1 MAEYHIAT
9 QKRGYPVRRNTLFAF
24 IALAMAAPSLLDAQ
38 TVTGTVRDQAT
49 GNPVNAAQVFV
60 EGLDIGTLSQASG
73 QYLIINVPA
82 GTHTLTVQSIGYRSE
97 SVEVTVAAD
106 GSTVQNFFLASQA
119 LQLDELVVTGTAAA
133 SRVREIGN
141 SVAVLDAQVA
151 EIQPIANVS
160 DLLRG
165 RIAGVVVQQG
175 SGDAGGASTI
185 KIRGSSTMRE
195 VNDGP
200 LVYIDGVRVSN
211 RMESGSRDVS
221 RIDDLDPA
229 MIETIEVI
237 KGPAAATLYGTE
249 AANGVLNIKTKM
261 GAIGDAQWNFTFRQG
276 AQWFRDPAG
285 RTPTNYGVNN
295 VTGQLEAINMFR
307 DYPEEQDLMFN
318 TGHVQYYG
326 IDLSGGTDIFQYFV
340 AGSASSDQGVTEDS
354 WAKKYNGRV
363 NVRAQPN
370 EDLTISANMGVALTR
385 IRLGGDQPYEE
396 AIRATPTTLGTPR
409 RGYRRYTPEAM
420 YERNNNFN
428 EANRMTAGLTAAH
441 TPFDWLTQR
450 FTFGLDLTDQIED
463 QLRPFLT
470 PESAQFWSDNAAAG
484 SRRANRESVVYTTF
498 DYAASATRDLTEDL
512 LGTTSVGLQVFTKT
526 IEDVTADGDR
536 FPALGL
542 SSVNATAERQGS
554 DGFVENNTV
563 GVYLQ
568 QQFGWRDRFFLTG
581 AVRADDN
588 SAFGED
594 FDLIVY
600 PKVSGSWVVAEGGS
614 GFVNSFRLRAA
625 YGESGQQPDAF
636 AALRSFSTRPSSTG
650 TATVRPGSPGNS
662 ELGPERGV
670 EVEAGFDATF
680 FDGRVSIDFTYYD
693 QSTKDAIVARNVPP
707 STGFTSSRFVNI
719 GEINNR
725 GIELGL
731 NARLIESETLDWD
744 FIVNASTNRNRIV
757 DLGLPCSGQPELR
770 DTCFL
775 QLGWTTRHHEGYPL
789 GSLFAPSVAFAEFLP
804 GSDQINRETLLCHS
818 VDEDDNA
825 PFIPCNEEAW
835 SYQGHPDPNLEISVG
850 SSFTIGERLTVDA
863 LVQGKIGQTKYDL
876 QGWWRYGAIQQS
888 ELNAY
893 PRDHDIRH
901 VAEAQFGSTGEYDL
915 WVNEASFVR
924 FRELSLTYQ
933 MPDEWLGLVR
943 STRGSLS
950 LSARNLAMLWTNWTE
965 WPHHDPE
972 VVDPSNTFS
981 GNREPQEDSAVPPLT
996 SINITVR
1003 LGM

>member
-1 MAEYHIAT
+1 MYT
-9 QKRGYPVRRNTLFAF
+9 
-24 IALAMAAPSLLDAQ
+24 
-38 TVTGTVRDQAT
+38 
-49 GNPVNAAQVFV
+49 
-60 EGLDIGTLSQASG
+60 
-73 QYLIINVPA
+73 
-82 GTHTLTVQSIGYRSE
+82 RS
-97 SVEVTVAAD
+97 
-106 GSTVQNFFLASQA
+106 
-119 LQLDELVVTGTAAA
+119 
-133 SRVREIGN
+133 
-141 SVAVLDAQVA
+141 
-151 EIQPIANVS
+151 
-160 DLLRG
+160 
-165 RIAGVVVQQG
+165 
-175 SGDAGGASTI
+175 
-185 KIRGSSTMRE
+185 
-195 VNDGP
+195 
-200 LVYIDGVRVSN
+200 
-211 RMESGSRDVS
+211 
-221 RIDDLDPA
+221 
-229 MIETIEVI
+229 
-237 KGPAAATLYGTE
+237 
-249 AANGVLNIKTKM
+249 
-261 GAIGDAQWNFTFRQG
+261 
-276 AQWFRDPAG
+276 
-285 RTPTNYGVNN
+285 
-295 VTGQLEAINMFR
+295 
-307 DYPEEQDLMFN
+307 
-318 TGHVQYYG
+318 
-326 IDLSGGTDIFQYFV
+326 
-340 AGSASSDQGVTEDS
+340 
-354 WAKKYNGRV
+354 
-363 NVRAQPN
+363 
-370 EDLTISANMGVALTR
+370 
-385 IRLGGDQPYEE
+385 
-396 AIRATPTTLGTPR
+396 
-409 RGYRRYTPEAM
+409 
-420 YERNNNFN
+420 
-428 EANRMTAGLTAAH
+428 
-441 TPFDWLTQR
+441 
-450 FTFGLDLTDQIED
+450 
-463 QLRPFLT
+463 
-470 PESAQFWSDNAAAG
+470 
-484 SRRANRESVVYTTF
+484 
-498 DYAASATRDLTEDL
+498 
-512 LGTTSVGLQVFTKT
+512 

-636 AALRSFSTRPSSTG
+636 AALRSFATRPSSTG

-757 DLGLPCSGQPELR
+757 DLGLPCSGKPELR

-775 QLGWTTRHHEGYPL
+775 QLGWTTRHHEGYPV

-835 SYQGHPDPNLEISVG
+835 IYQGHPDPNLEISVG

>member
-1 MAEYHIAT
+1 M
-9 QKRGYPVRRNTLFAF
+9 RRNTLFAL
-24 IALAMAAPSLLDAQ
+24 IALAMASPTLLQAQ

-49 GNPVNAAQVFV
+49 GSPVNAAQVFI
-60 EGLDIGTLSQASG
+60 EGLDIGSLSQADG

-82 GTHTLTVQSIGYRSE
+82 GTHTLTVQSIGYRTE
-97 SVEVTVAAD
+97 SVEVTVAEDA
-106 GSTVQNFFLASQA
+106 STVQNFFLASQA

-141 SVAVLDAQVA
+141 SVAVLDASVA
-151 EIQPIANVS
+151 EVAPLQNVS

-165 RIAGVVVQQG
+165 RMAGVVIQQG

-211 RMESGSRDVS
+211 IMESGSRDVS

-229 MIETIEVI
+229 MIESIEVI

-249 AANGVLNIKTKM
+249 AANGVINITTKM
-261 GAIGDAQWNFTFRQG
+261 GAVGDAQWNFTFRQG

-285 RTPTNYGVNN
+285 RTPTNWGRNN
-295 VTGQLEAINMFR
+295 VTGAVEDINMFR
-307 DYPEEQDLMFN
+307 DYPAEQDLMFN
-318 TGHVQYYG
+318 TGHTQYYG
-326 IDLSGGTDIFQYFV
+326 IDLSGGTDVFQYFV

-354 WAKKYNGRV
+354 WAKKYNGRI
-363 NVRAQPN
+363 NVQAQPN
-370 EDLTISANMGVALTR
+370 EDLTISANAGVALTR

-396 AIRATPTTLGTPR
+396 AIRATPTTLGTPL
-409 RGYRRYTPEAM
+409 RGYRRYTPEGM

-428 EANRMTAGLTAAH
+428 NANRMTAGLTAAH
-441 TPFDWLTQR
+441 TPFDWLTHR
-450 FTFGLDLTDQIED
+450 FTFGLDVTDQLEEY
-463 QLRPFLT
+463 LNPFLS
-470 PESAQFWSDNAAAG
+470 PESAQFWTANQAAG
-484 SRRANRESVVYTTF
+484 GRDATRESVVYTTF
-498 DYAASATRDLTEDL
+498 DYAASGTRDLTADVL
-512 LGTTSVGLQVFTKT
+512 STTSVGFQVYTRT
-526 IEDVTADGDR
+526 IENLRGNGDR

-542 SSVNATAERQGS
+542 SAVTATAEAFAS
-554 DGFVENNTV
+554 DAFVENNTV

-568 QQFGWRDRFFLTG
+568 QQFGWQDRLFLTA

-600 PKVSGSWVVAEGGS
+600 PKVSGSWVVTDGGS
-614 GFVNSFRLRAA
+614 GFANSFRLRAA

-636 AALRSFSTRPSSTG
+636 AALRTFATRQSPWGS
-650 TATVRPGSPGNS
+650 ATVRPNDPGNS

-670 EVEAGFDATF
+670 EIEAGFDASF
-680 FDGRVSIDFTYYD
+680 FNDRLTIDFTYYD
-693 QSTKDAIVARNVPP
+693 QRTKDAIVARNRAP
-707 STGFTSSRFVNI
+707 STGFLAQQFVNI
-719 GEINNR
+719 GEVSNR
-725 GIELGL
+725 GVEVGL
-731 NARLIESETLDWD
+731 SARVLESNALDWD
-744 FIVNASTNRNRIV
+744 LIVNASTNRNRIE
-757 DLGLPCSGQPELR
+757 DLGLPCSGKPELR

-775 QLGWTTRHHEGYPL
+775 QLGWTTRHHEGYPV
-789 GSLFAPSVAFAEFLP
+789 GSLFAPSVAFAEFVTNVDP
-804 GSDQINRETLLCHS
+804 SDPLSYKINRDTMLCHS
-818 VDEDDNA
+818 VDEDDDA
-825 PFIPCNEEAW
+825 PHIPCNEEAW
-835 SYQGHPDPNLEISVG
+835 IYQGHPDPNLEISVG

-888 ELNAY
+888 ELTY
-893 PRDHDIRH
+893 RPLDYDIRK

-933 MPDEWLGLVR
+933 MPDEWLGPVR

-950 LSARNLAMLWTNWTE
+950 LSARNLAMLWTNWPE

-996 SINITVR
+996 SITLTVR

>member
-1 MAEYHIAT
+1 M
-9 QKRGYPVRRNTLFAF
+9 RRKTLFVL
-24 IALAMAAPSLLDAQ
+24 IALAMAPPSLAQAQ
-38 TVTGTVRDQAT
+38 TITGTVRNQAT
-49 GNPVNAAQVFV
+49 GDPINAAQVSI
-60 EGLDIGTLSQASG
+60 EGLDVGSLSQSNG
-73 QYLIINVPA
+73 QYLIVNVPT

-106 GSTVQNFFLASQA
+106 AATVQNFFLSSQA
-119 LQLDELVVTGTAAA
+119 LQLDEVVVTGTAAA

-151 EIQPIANVS
+151 EVQPIQNVS

-165 RIAGVVVQQG
+165 RLAGVVVQQG
-175 SGDAGGASTI
+175 SGDAGSASTI

-229 MIETIEVI
+229 MIESLEVI

-249 AANGVLNIKTKM
+249 AANGVINIKTKM
-261 GAIGDAQWNFTFRQG
+261 GAVGDAQWNFTFRQG

-285 RTPTNYGVNN
+285 RTPTNYGVSAI
-295 VTGQLEAINMFR
+295 TGEIEEINMFR
-307 DYPEEQDLMFN
+307 DYPDERDVVFN

-326 IDLSGGTDIFQYFV
+326 IDLSGGTDAFQYFV
-340 AGSASSDQGVTEDS
+340 AGSASSDRGVTEDS

-363 NVRAQPN
+363 NVQAQPN
-370 EDLTISANMGVALTR
+370 EDLTISANAGVALTR
-385 IRLGGDQPYEE
+385 IRLGGDNPYEQ
-396 AIRATPTTLGTPR
+396 AVRATPTTLGTER
-409 RGYRRYTPEAM
+409 RGYRRYTPEAI
-420 YERNNNFN
+420 YERNNFFN
-428 EANRMTAGLTAAH
+428 EANRMTAGLTASH
-441 TPFDWLTQR
+441 TPFDWLTHR
-450 FTFGLDLTDQIED
+450 FTFGLDATDQID
-463 QLRPFLT
+463 DTLLPFLT
-470 PESAQFWSDNAAAG
+470 PESAQFWSARSAAG
-484 SRRANRESVVYTTF
+484 GREVNRESVVYTTF
-498 DYAASATRDLTEDL
+498 DYAASGTRDLTESVL
-512 LGTTSVGLQVFTKT
+512 STTSFGFQVYTRT
-526 IEDVTADGDR
+526 VEDVTADGDR

-542 SSVNATAERQGS
+542 SSVNATAERIGE
-554 DGFVENNTV
+554 DGFIENNTV

-568 QQFGWRDRFFLTG
+568 QQFGWRDRLFLTG

-600 PKVSGSWVVAEGGS
+600 PKVSGSWVVADGGS
-614 GFVNSFRLRAA
+614 GFLNSFRLRAA

-636 AALRSFSTRPSSTG
+636 AALRTFSTRPSPAG
-650 TATVRPGSPGNS
+650 TATVRPNDPGNS

-670 EVEAGFDATF
+670 EIEVGFDASF
-680 FDGRVSIDFTYYD
+680 FDSRLQIDFTYYD
-693 QSTKDAIVARNVPP
+693 QRTKDAIVARNLPP
-707 STGFTSSRFVNI
+707 STGFLAQQFVNI
-719 GEINNR
+719 GEVSNR
-725 GIELGL
+725 GVELGL
-731 NARLIESETLDWD
+731 SARLLESDALDWD
-744 FIVNASTNRNRIV
+744 LIVNASTNRNRIES
-757 DLGLPCSGQPELR
+757 LGLPCSGKPELR
-770 DTCFL
+770 DSCFL
-775 QLGWTTRHHEGYPL
+775 QLGWSTRHHEGYPV
-789 GSLFAPSVAFAEFLP
+789 GSLFAPSVAFAEFRP
-804 GSDQINRETLLCHS
+804 GSEQINRETLRCHS
-818 VDEDDNA
+818 VDEDDDA
-825 PFIPCNEEAW
+825 PYIECDEKAW
-835 SYQGHPDPNLEISVG
+835 LYQGHPDPNLEISVG

-876 QGWWRYGAIQQS
+876 QGWWRYGGIQQS
-888 ELNAY
+888 ELNLF
-893 PRDHDIRH
+893 PFEHDIRK

-933 MPDEWLGLVR
+933 MPDRWLGLVR

-950 LSARNLAMLWTNWTE
+950 LSARNLAMLWTNWPE

-972 VVDPSNTFS
+972 VVDPSNTFE

-996 SINITVR
+996 SLTLTVR